1 MRLQGLAL
9 SSHRAFTDQGIV
21 LTHHHSCKMGL
32 IQSRDGYIVSWLYT
46 RLRLLRNNDK
56 FVKQTTRVDLDQSSE
71 ASEPSPTMATSTSSP
86 NVGLNMTQTPDLYND
101 ASNISDSAKEIP
113 TIDLEPPSPLGL
125 NNSIP
130 SPSHIQPSLSS
141 LTHTSIMAP
150 AKTTAASDFDVVA
163 AYHRILASDP
173 DITMPV
179 AAIEALVEALHDIP
193 ATTVSETLDL
203 LSTLTA
209 ELKRKIPNPISL
221 SAGTDLFQR
230 YIITTLQ
237 NPRGGSSSSRGG
249 DFDAIRDHLV
259 HNGKLFV
266 ERAKEARDKI
276 ASFGKHF
283 VRDGNTVL
291 TNGGSRVVGALLR
304 SAAESASGGFGAQG
318 SIRFRVIYVV
328 SSDSPSAES
337 SENISALRKLGI
349 PVATIPPTAIAY
361 CLQQV
366 TQCFVGAEG
375 VVENGGI
382 ISRLGTYQ
390 IAMLAKA
397 AGKPFYVVS
406 ESHKFVRLYP
416 LGQMDLG
423 IDQRVV
429 EFKTADGKEERPKS
443 ASSMRS
449 TASAADEGVADLDDL
464 SPGTPNEKNFADVA
478 DAVDFTVSFYLEL
491 SYCDKADDIV
501 AS

>member
-1 MRLQGLAL
+1 MVILWCT
-9 SSHRAFTDQGIV
+9 STFI
-21 LTHHHSCKMGL
+21 
-32 IQSRDGYIVSWLYT
+32 
-46 RLRLLRNNDK
+46 
-56 FVKQTTRVDLDQSSE
+56 TTRYLTLEAIMGPASSKDDSVWTWFFRRVKPSGYGMEDQPQATRGVAVS
-71 ASEPSPTMATSTSSP
+71 SPTMTSSKFERD
-86 NVGLNMTQTPDLYND
+86 MTQAPDFYKDQDHDAND
-101 ASNISDSAKEIP
+101 STISSAIIP
-113 TIDLEPPSPLGL
+113 AIDLTPPSPLDSRHSEAATPGC
-125 NNSIP
+125 S
-130 SPSHIQPSLSS
+130 SS
-141 LTHTSIMAP
+141 LQSSPATFHISTTVMAP

-163 AYHRILASDP
+163 AYHKILASDP

-209 ELKRKIPNPISL
+209 ELKRRIPNPISL

-259 HNGKLFV
+259 QNGKLFV

-304 SAAESASGGFGAQG
+304 SAAEASGGFGAQG

-328 SSDSPSAES
+328 ASDSPDAES
-337 SENISALRKLGI
+337 TENISALRKLGI

-423 IDQRVV
+423 IDQKVV

-449 TASAADEGVADLDDL
+449 TLSGKDESAADTDTDGDVGTVF
-464 SPGTPNEKNFADVA
+464 PGSKNAPNVA
-478 DAVDFTVSFYLEL
+478 DAVDFTVSADLKSFYIP
-491 SYCDKADDIV
+491 DQD
-501 AS
+501 

>member
-1 MRLQGLAL
+1 MAL
-9 SSHRAFTDQGIV
+9 PKS
-21 LTHHHSCKMGL
+21 
-32 IQSRDGYIVSWLYT
+32 
-46 RLRLLRNNDK
+46 
-56 FVKQTTRVDLDQSSE
+56 
-71 ASEPSPTMATSTSSP
+71 
-86 NVGLNMTQTPDLYND
+86 
-101 ASNISDSAKEIP
+101 
-113 TIDLEPPSPLGL
+113 
-125 NNSIP
+125 
-130 SPSHIQPSLSS
+130 
-141 LTHTSIMAP
+141 
-150 AKTTAASDFDVVA
+150 TAASDFDVVA
-163 AYHRILASDP
+163 AYHKILASDP

-259 HNGKLFV
+259 QNGKLFV

-304 SAAESASGGFGAQG
+304 SAAEASGGFGAQG

-328 SSDSPSAES
+328 SSHAPDAES
-337 SENISALRKLGI
+337 TENISVLRKLGI

-416 LGQMDLG
+416 LGQLDLG
-423 IDQRVV
+423 IDQRIV
-429 EFKTADGKEERPKS
+429 EFKTADGKDERPKS
-443 ASSMRS
+443 ANSMRS
-449 TASAADEGVADLDDL
+449 TVSAKDEGVADMDGDAASISSE
-464 SPGTPNEKNFADVA
+464 SPAVA
-478 DAVDFTVSFYLEL
+478 EAVDFTPPNLISGIITESGVLLPSAVSEEL
-491 SYCDKADDIV
+491 IKIWF
-501 AS
+501 